1 MKNRILILCLILV
14 TALLVQLLLAIFSRL
29 DDIYSNQTKILCAEY
44 AVRDH
49 EKEFTPERW
58 QLVKDLYSKED
69 WYDSCIKHSSK
80 NKTL

>member
-1 MKNRILILCLILV
+1 MNNKILIFYLILV
-14 TALLVQLLLAIFSRL
+14 PALFVQLLIAIFSRL

-69 WYDSCIKHSSK
+69 WFKSCISHSSK
-80 NKTL
+80 K